1 MTTFDVTVVKETKT
15 IEATL
20 SGKLDDSVE
29 LAVTK
34 LISAVEENPGYSLII
49 NVTDLDMPGMSAFS
63 MAGKLMDDR
72 MKEAQRKLKAVAIVD
87 AGKITDFLPMFFIKP
102 PENIFFMTIESA
114 REYLAKIG

>member
-1 MTTFDVTVVKETKT
+1 MTTFEIAIVKETKT

-20 SGKLDDSVE
+20 SGKLDGNIE
-29 LAVTK
+29 PAVAK

-87 AGKITDFLPMFFIKP
+87 AGKITDLLPMFFIKP
-102 PENIFFMTIESA
+102 PENIFFMNIESA
-114 REYLAKIG
+114 REYLAKIS